1 MPVSAEVRDAI
12 REGSWIR
19 KMFEEGARLKAEKG
33 PDNVFDFS
41 LGNPYGSPPDELLGE
56 IRKLATDPPPDL
68 HRYMPNAGFPDVRK
82 KVADSLARSTGLPF
96 TADHVLMTTG
106 AAGALNVA
114 LRAILS
120 PGDEVVVIA
129 PYFVEYLFY
138 IRNAGGIP
146 VVAESTEDFQPDTG
160 AIRAALSDRT
170 KAVILNTPNN
180 PTGAVYP
187 RDALA
192 ALDATLAEREER
204 TGNPV
209 YVLSDEPY
217 RKIVYPGFSFSPP
230 AASLRN
236 TIIAHSHSKDLNVP
250 GERIG
255 YLAVSPRAADAGEVA
270 DGCVFCNRVLGF
282 VNAPSLMQRAVAG
295 AQDLVPD
302 LSVYRANREALL
314 ATLSAAGFAV
324 VPPGGAFY
332 LFPRSPSRDE
342 MEFVAAARE
351 ENILVV
357 PGRGFGREGHFRIAY
372 CVSPDTVTRSLP
384 SWERLGGKFFPGRR
398 RGAIR

>member
-1 MPVSAEVRDAI
+1 MPVSAEVRNAI
-12 REGSWIR
+12 RQGSWIR

-41 LGNPYGSPPDELLGE
+41 LGNPYGSPPDELLME

-192 ALDATLAEREER
+192 ALDATLAEREGR

-236 TIIAHSHSKDLNVP
+236 TLIAHSHSKDLNVP

-282 VNAPSLMQRAVAG
+282 VNAPSLMQRAVAD

-357 PGRGFGREGHFRIAY
+357 PGRGFGREGHFRVAY
-372 CVSPDTVTRSLP
+372 CVSPDTVARSLP
-384 SWERLGGKFFPGRR
+384 SWERVGAKFFPGRR

>member
-1 MPVSAEVRDAI
+1 MPVSVEVRDAI
-12 REGSWIR
+12 RQGSWIR
-19 KMFEEGARLKAEKG
+19 KMFEDA
-33 PDNVFDFS
+33 
-41 LGNPYGSPPDELLGE
+41 
-56 IRKLATDPPPDL
+56 
-68 HRYMPNAGFPDVRK
+68 
-82 KVADSLARSTGLPF
+82 LARSTGPPF

-192 ALDATLAEREER
+192 ALRATLAQREGR

-236 TIIAHSHSKDLNVP
+236 TIIP
-250 GERIG
+250 P
-255 YLAVSPRAADAGEVA
+255 SPPHD
-270 DGCVFCNRVLGF
+270 F
-282 VNAPSLMQRAVAG
+282 
-295 AQDLVPD
+295 
-302 LSVYRANREALL
+302 
-314 ATLSAAGFAV
+314 
-324 VPPGGAFY
+324 
-332 LFPRSPSRDE
+332 
-342 MEFVAAARE
+342 
-351 ENILVV
+351 
-357 PGRGFGREGHFRIAY
+357 
-372 CVSPDTVTRSLP
+372 
-384 SWERLGGKFFPGRR
+384 
-398 RGAIR
+398 

>member
-56 IRKLATDPPPDL
+56 IRKLTTDPPPDL

-160 AIRAALSDRT
+160 EIRAALSDRT

-372 CVSPDTVTRSLP
+372 CVSPDTVARSLP